1 MSRRNGVSIGWSMPY
16 VCPPGVVLS
25 MGDDA
30 SANPAPVATPF
41 NLRGAL
47 TSEPVKTAA
56 AIALTYHGYRRTGSI
71 LWALLYGL
79 AGRLVPVAAVPIALA
94 QGYGQKKACP

>member
-1 MSRRNGVSIGWSMPY
+1 MPPCTRMIRVGSTY
-16 VCPPGVVLS
+16 ACSL
-25 MGDDA
+25 GDDA
-30 SANPAPVATPF
+30 PGAPTSF

-71 LWALLYGL
+71 IWALLYGL
-79 AGRLVPVAAVPIALA
+79 AGRVVPIAAVPISLA
-94 QGYGQKKACP
+94 QGYGQKKSCP